1 MNRQNLIK
9 VWDPVVRLFHWTLVP
24 AFFLAYF
31 TEEDLLTLHVWAGYV
46 VFGLIVFRLAWGF
59 TGTNTARFSNFVF
72 KPRVVLNYLKDT
84 LKLKAP
90 RYVGHNPAGGAM
102 IILLLI
108 SLLATSLTG
117 VAVYGTEESAGPL
130 AGWLAGAGEYR
141 SEQLEEL
148 HEFFANFTL
157 LLVIIHVAG
166 VVAESV
172 IHRDNL
178 VRAMFTGYKRRA
190 QL

>member
-9 VWDPVVRLFHWTLVP
+9 VWDPMVRLFHWTLVP

-46 VFGLIVFRLAWGF
+46 VFGLILFRLVWGF
-59 TGTNTARFSNFVF
+59 AGTNTACFSSFVF

-84 LKLKAP
+84 LMLKAP

-108 SLLATSLTG
+108 SLLVTSLTG
-117 VAVYGTEESAGPL
+117 LAVYGTEESAGPL

-166 VVAESV
+166 VIGESV
-172 IHRDNL
+172 IHRENL
-178 VRAMFTGYKRRA
+178 VRAMWTGYKRRE

>member
-108 SLLATSLTG
+108 SLLVTSLTG

-130 AGWLAGAGEYR
+130 AGWLAGVGEYR

-172 IHRDNL
+172 IHRENL
-178 VRAMFTGYKRRA
+178 VRAMFTGYKRRT

>member
-59 TGTNTARFSNFVF
+59 AGTNTARFSNFVF

-84 LKLKAP
+84 LMLKAP

-108 SLLATSLTG
+108 SLLVTSLTG

-166 VVAESV
+166 VVTESV
-172 IHRDNL
+172 IHRENL

>member
-1 MNRQNLIK
+1 
-9 VWDPVVRLFHWTLVP
+9 
-24 AFFLAYF
+24 
-31 TEEDLLTLHVWAGYV
+31 
-46 VFGLIVFRLAWGF
+46 
-59 TGTNTARFSNFVF
+59 
-72 KPRVVLNYLKDT
+72 VVLNYLKDT
-84 LKLKAP
+84 LMLKAT

-108 SLLATSLTG
+108 SLLLTSLTG
-117 VAVYGTEESAGPL
+117 LAVYGTEESAGPL
-130 AGWLAGAGEYR
+130 AGLLAGAGEYW

-166 VVAESV
+166 VVVESV
-172 IHRDNL
+172 IHRENL